1 MAKNEVLSLPVE
13 SLKLSQSALD
23 RLKLSGIGR
32 LEDFNTFNLKELQM
46 LLGESFT
53 EVLPT
58 LIYYKLPRDVKD
70 LSLSDEAVSVLETAG
85 IKDLESLT
93 KYDKTTL
100 YHIFKEDEFLLRSE
114 EHTSELQSRPHLVC
128 RLLLEKKN
136 IR

>member
-13 SLKLSQSALD
+13 SLKLSQTALD
-23 RLKLSGIGR
+23 RLKLSGIAR

-46 LLGESFT
+46 LLGDSFG

-70 LSLSDEAVSVLETAG
+70 LSLSNETVSVLETAG

-93 KYDKTTL
+93 RYDKSTL
-100 YHIFKEDEFLLRSE
+100 Y
-114 EHTSELQSRPHLVC
+114 QSS
-128 RLLLEKKN
+128 KKMN
-136 IR
+136 FYLKKSMIYLNYIMKSNFQQIM